1 MRELDRTPTCRL
13 YLALARFQLSPIRPS
28 QDVRSFAHSGPR
40 MQPRASLGEHLI
52 SKIRGLSNIPTEI
65 SAVTNCQVQLFSNH
79 YPEHRTLAKSPPVYP
94 KYGLQCATCSGIKTS
109 KRRRIGWIIH
119 LPSQLAVRSQRA
131 HSEGF

>member
-40 MQPRASLGEHLI
+40 MQPRASLGEHLF

-79 YPEHRTLAKSPPVYP
+79 YPEHRTLGKVHPCTQNTSFGAPP
-94 KYGLQCATCSGIKTS
+94 GSES
-109 KRRRIGWIIH
+109 K
-119 LPSQLAVRSQRA
+119 PA
-131 HSEGF
+131 SEGGLAGLFTYQAK